1 MNWLATPKYDK
12 LVILRRNIIGM
23 INIKKIT
30 LQLMILQ
37 KDFQDIQILLILLM
51 DGICNICMD
60 VKGISSQQLVE
71 RLGIEKKLLQKMVVE
86 RLFRLLQLYFVE

>member
-1 MNWLATPKYDK
+1 M
-12 LVILRRNIIGM
+12 RRNIIGM

>member
-1 MNWLATPKYDK
+1 
-12 LVILRRNIIGM
+12 
-23 INIKKIT
+23 
-30 LQLMILQ
+30 MILQ

>member
-1 MNWLATPKYDK
+1 
-12 LVILRRNIIGM
+12 M